1 MNLNFRVTDGWE
13 DRWVKSKFKGSD
25 EGPWELSAGKYHGDA
40 DDKGNACFCF
50 LLVSYFVGFLIQAR
64 GRAPGFVQKR
74 RMQVARAAYAT
85 VLINAQPISE
95 LSASGWSRSQ
105 DRDRL
110 PLL

>member
-1 MNLNFRVTDGWE
+1 MNPNLRVTDGWE

-50 LLVSYFVGFLIQAR
+50 WFLTLLGFSFKQEDAR
-64 GRAPGFVQKR
+64 PGFVQKR